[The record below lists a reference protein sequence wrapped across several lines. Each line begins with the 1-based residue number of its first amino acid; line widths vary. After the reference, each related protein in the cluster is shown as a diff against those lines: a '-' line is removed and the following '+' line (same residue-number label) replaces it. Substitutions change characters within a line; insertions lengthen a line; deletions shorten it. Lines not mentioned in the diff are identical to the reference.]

1 MEPKQQRQLGVLAG
15 LLVALAVVVGWQLGA
30 WPAATSAP
38 GPAPAARGGAPPRPP
53 AASRAGATPEMRPI
67 TVALAELDKS
77 RPDVAQAKRNPF
89 GAAAAPPPPV
99 VAPPPPTL
107 LPSGGTDLTPQ
118 EPPPPPIA
126 LRFIGLLVKG
136 GNQRVAVLSDGRFVY
151 YGKDGDIIDG
161 RYRLVSVADDGV
173 EMEHLDGRGRQR
185 IRLSGS

>member
-1 MEPKQQRQLGVLAG
+1 MEPKQPRQLAALGG
-15 LLVALAVVVGWQLGA
+15 LLVVLAIVVAWQLGA
-30 WPAATSAP
+30 WPTATSAP
-38 GPAPAARGGAPPRPP
+38 APAPGVAAPQPR
-53 AASRAGATPEMRPI
+53 AASGARAAPDLLPI
-67 TVALAELDKS
+67 AVALAELE
-77 RPDVAQAKRNPF
+77 RPRPALAQSNRNPF
-89 GAAAAPPPPV
+89 GAAAAPPPV
-99 VAPPPPTL
+99 VAPPPAPP

-136 GNQRVAVLSDGRFVY
+136 GDQRVAVLSDGRFVY
-151 YGKDGDIIDG
+151 YGRDGDIIDG